1 MRTLAVLA
9 AASVAAAWLGASPVS
24 AGQGYSGNN
33 DYQMFCSSCHGS
45 TAKGDGPIAKSL
57 SKRPPDLTQL
67 TIRNNGVFPEERAT
81 KAIDGHSASGNRG
94 NADMPVWSDV
104 FAKSQESLGAEA
116 AQTRITALVHYLAS
130 IQEKP

>member
-1 MRTLAVLA
+1 MRTLAILTA
-9 AASVAAAWLGASPVS
+9 ACIAAAWMGASQVS
-24 AGQGYSGNN
+24 AGQAYSGNN
-33 DYQMFCSSCHGS
+33 DYQMFCASCHGS

-67 TIRNNGVFPEERAT
+67 TIRNNGVFPEEKAS
-81 KAIDGHSASGNRG
+81 KAIDGHAPNSSHG

-116 AQTRITALVHYLAS
+116 AQVRITALVHYLAS
-130 IQEKP
+130 IQEKQ